1 MSAQQTF
8 DGVVQVLGLQI
19 SELTLLGTDFNIEN
33 VVVDLRDQALQ
44 GNTTLDAGGGHQ
56 GGRDVARIDEAV
68 GGGGGGMA
76 GGRDLLDALAE
87 RATAAND
94 VGDFGLVAIDF
105 DRARAHVIS
114 RSLQVD
120 ELCFHGVL
128 SKTMTSGWQ
137 PVVKLS
143 NPQARLQRRS

>member
-8 DGVVQVLGLQI
+8 DGVGQVLGLQI

-68 GGGGGGMA
+68 GGGGGRNARLFEEAGGMA

-128 SKTMTSGWQ
+128 SKTMTSG
-137 PVVKLS
+137 
-143 NPQARLQRRS
+143 

>member
-8 DGVVQVLGLQI
+8 DGVGQVLGLQI

-33 VVVDLRDQALQ
+33 VVVDLRNQALQ
-44 GNTTLDAGGGHQ
+44 GNTTLHPRGADQ
-56 GGRDVARIDEAV
+56 RRRDVARIDEAV
-68 GGGGGGMA
+68 GGSRRRNARLLEEAGGMA
-76 GGRDLLDALAE
+76 GGRDLLDTLAE

-94 VGDFGLVAIDF
+94 VGDFGLVAVDF

-128 SKTMTSGWQ
+128 SKTVTSG
-137 PVVKLS
+137 
-143 NPQARLQRRS
+143 